1 MQTCQLCIGHSI
13 IGPWRLTDNYMA
25 SFPETFR
32 FGEFAGSLLWLVF
45 WIIVIVTLVGLP
57 LIFIVLFYVPLP
69 EIDGEVLTP
78 YLFLTSILYPQS
90 MVPVI
95 ETLLDST
102 LFKVAVFP
110 GFTYGALIAAA
121 TIFIERKFL
130 AKMQLIV
137 GPLYAGKIEGILQL
151 MADGLKLLS
160 KEIIVPS
167 GADKIIFWA
176 APIAFVATAAAVIAV
191 IPAAPGWVV
200 ADIDVGL
207 LAVFAILGFFPLIA
221 LLFSWASNSKYP
233 FIGGLR
239 ALHQMIA
246 FEIPFILS
254 ALSVVLLSGTLNLT
268 DVVESQIQSYWFILF
283 LPISAF
289 VFYISSLAELERVP
303 FDLPEAE
310 AEIVAGWLTETSGMI
325 YGLIQL
331 GTYIKLYALAA
342 LFVVLFLGGWAGP
355 QIFPA
360 QIMPESEET
369 IIPVIY
375 DATIANAIFW
385 FTLKTFGI
393 ILLMLLPRGI
403 SPRIRIDI
411 LLHTGWYKLIV
422 LAFINMFI
430 DVALIYGGVL
440 GPGGLLVR

>member
-1 MQTCQLCIGHSI
+1 LATA
-13 IGPWRLTDNYMA
+13 PRD
-25 SFPETFR
+25 FR
-32 FGEFAGSLLWLVF
+32 FGNFVGSLLWLIF
-45 WIIVIVTLVGLP
+45 WILIIVALVGLP
-57 LIFIVLFYVPLP
+57 IIFIILFYVPLP
-69 EIDGEVLTP
+69 PVNGEVLTP
-78 YLFLTSILYPQS
+78 YLFLSMMVDPTRTLPIIKFLIHTSIFR
-90 MVPVI
+90 I
-95 ETLLDST
+95 
-102 LFKVAVFP
+102 AVFP
-110 GFTYGALIAAA
+110 GFTYAALLAAA

-130 AKMQLIV
+130 AKMQLRV

-151 MADGLKLLS
+151 AADGLKLIS

-167 GADKIIFWA
+167 GADKPIFWI
-176 APIAFVATAAAVIAV
+176 APIAFVAISAALAALVPV
-191 IPAAPGWVV
+191 APGWV
-200 ADIDVGL
+200 AANLDVGL
-207 LAVFAILGFFPLIA
+207 IAVFAILGFFPLVA

-254 ALSVVLLSGTLNLT
+254 ALSVVILAGSLNLT
-268 DVVESQIQSYWFILF
+268 DIALAQKAFWFILF

-355 QIFPA
+355 QIFP
-360 QIMPESEET
+360 QE
-369 IIPVIY
+369 IIPGYTGVKIY
-375 DATIANAIFW
+375 NPVTVNAIFW
-385 FTLKTFGI
+385 FTLKTIGI

-403 SPRIRIDI
+403 NPRIRIDI

-422 LAFINMFI
+422 LAFINVFI
-430 DVALIYGGVL
+430 SLALVYSGVI
-440 GPGGLLVR
+440 GPGGALTQ

>member
-1 MQTCQLCIGHSI
+1 
-13 IGPWRLTDNYMA
+13 MA
-25 SFPETFR
+25 SYPQNFR
-32 FGEFAGSLLWLVF
+32 FGEFVGSLIWLIF
-45 WIIVIVTLVGLP
+45 LIIIIVTVVGIP
-57 LIFIVLFYVPLP
+57 LIFITLFYVPLP
-69 EIDGEVLTP
+69 EVNGGVLTP
-78 YLFLTSILYPQS
+78 YLFWTSILYPQLAI
-90 MVPVI
+90 PVI
-95 ETLLDST
+95 ATLINTT
-102 LFKVAVFP
+102 LFKVAIFP
-110 GFTYGALIAAA
+110 GFTYGAIIAAV
-121 TIFIERKFL
+121 TIFVERKFL
-130 AKMQLIV
+130 AKMQLRI

-151 MADGLKLLS
+151 IADGLKLVS

-167 GADKIIFWA
+167 GADKTIFWA
-176 APIAFVATAAAVIAV
+176 APISFVAIAAAVVAL
-191 IPAAPGWVV
+191 IPVAPGWVV
-200 ADIDVGL
+200 ADINVGL
-207 LAVFAILGFFPLIA
+207 LAAFAILGFFPLIA

-254 ALSVVLLSGTLNLT
+254 ALSVVILAGTLNLT
-268 DVVESQIQSYWFILF
+268 HIVQSQIQSYWFIFF

-289 VFYISSLAELERVP
+289 VFYISSLAELERIP

-310 AEIVAGWLTETSGMI
+310 SEIVAGWLTETSGMI

-331 GTYIKLYALAA
+331 GAYIKTYVLAA

-360 QIMPESEET
+360 EL
-369 IIPVIY
+369 IPGYTGPRIY
-375 DATIANAIFW
+375 DATAANGIFW
-385 FTLKTFGI
+385 FTVKTFGVI
-393 ILLMLLPRGI
+393 MLMLLPRGI

-430 DVALIYGGVL
+430 ALALIYGGIL